1 MHSVNCAWLVCGKE
15 TRSLAQYARR
25 HGKDFLLLVITT
37 GNVCYAINLYIIA
50 TIMHIMLLKFRANIE
65 SSYGHE
71 VTQLRTQY
79 TPEDKE
85 LIKEFLEAKKSFGVK
100 SQSLGQKFAFQE
112 GFEGEGLYD
121 E

>member
-1 MHSVNCAWLVCGKE
+1 M
-15 TRSLAQYARR
+15 
-25 HGKDFLLLVITT
+25 
-37 GNVCYAINLYIIA
+37 
-50 TIMHIMLLKFRANIE
+50 
-65 SSYGHE
+65 
-71 VTQLRTQY
+71 TQLRTQY

-85 LIKEFLEAKKSFGVK
+85 LIKEFLEAKKSFDLK